1 MSLCTKCG
9 KQNADSAKFCTGC
22 GATLK
27 DSAFLLTPD
36 STMTEARYPLASER
50 SLNSKTKWIVI
61 GIIGLLALGAGVYLL
76 FFNVKKENSEAGVI
90 VTEKNNNAFIGEWT
104 SYNKDLRIST
114 VDTLYSI
121 EFYDKNGQIIQSYN
135 GNKIGDLISYRDNG
149 GIGRQ
154 IQLYI
159 PVNSEKPNDKNG
171 VPILKYEDS
180 LNIRLIV
187 SGDGDYYKKFKS
199 VSNHGL
205 KGFAGTWRMDKINFD
220 GIYETIAIDSTSKGI
235 QVAWKF
241 QSWYTDTT
249 YATFNDNIL
258 NVPATAVDGGVN
270 FTYFKD
276 CDCIT
281 KDNNK
286 YYRYSENDSKFLGHF
301 KNETGEIYISKNG
314 NYYLVSID
322 GDQDYT
328 NTFLTTVK
336 ANALQQPI
344 DKYAQGATYMT
355 ITYLSPGIISDD
367 GGSTKYYKTDTH
379 SKSVDYPNNTNESAN
394 NKTQPSSA
402 KSFSGKVG
410 KLDALYNLQWNTDGT
425 INGTYYYPKRA
436 NITYTLMGRD
446 LGNGNIELTE
456 YTNNNISAHFN
467 LHLQDNCY
475 VGQINNTDGR
485 VFNIVMCE

>member
-1 MSLCTKCG
+1 
-9 KQNADSAKFCTGC
+9 
-22 GATLK
+22 
-27 DSAFLLTPD
+27 
-36 STMTEARYPLASER
+36 
-50 SLNSKTKWIVI
+50 
-61 GIIGLLALGAGVYLL
+61 
-76 FFNVKKENSEAGVI
+76 
-90 VTEKNNNAFIGEWT
+90 
-104 SYNKDLRIST
+104 
-114 VDTLYSI
+114 
-121 EFYDKNGQIIQSYN
+121 
-135 GNKIGDLISYRDNG
+135 
-149 GIGRQ
+149 
-154 IQLYI
+154 
-159 PVNSEKPNDKNG
+159 
-171 VPILKYEDS
+171 
-180 LNIRLIV
+180 
-187 SGDGDYYKKFKS
+187 
-199 VSNHGL
+199 
-205 KGFAGTWRMDKINFD
+205 MDKINFD